1 MSEKQI
7 QSRNGFTLIELLVVI
22 AIIGILASFAIPK
35 FVGVTDAAKE
45 AKIQADLHTIGV
57 AVALY
62 EADHGVYP
70 RALSD
75 LVDASGKKGYLQ
87 SVPQAPE
94 QATYDTAR
102 LAQSGEV
109 RCTFKGTTYSS
120 HGTKVNG

>member
-1 MSEKQI
+1 MVRQDAG
-7 QSRNGFTLIELLVVI
+7 RGGFTLIELLVVI
-22 AIIGILASFAIPK
+22 AIIGVMASLAIPK
-35 FVGVTDAAKE
+35 FVGVTDTAKE

-62 EADHGVYP
+62 QAEHGIYP

-75 LVDASGKKGYLQ
+75 LVDASGNKGYLQ

-94 QATYDTAR
+94 PASYDTAR

-109 RCTFKGTTYSS
+109 RCTFKNTTYSS
-120 HGTKVNG
+120 YGTKENG

>member
-1 MSEKQI
+1 MMRQGAG
-7 QSRNGFTLIELLVVI
+7 RGGFTLIELLVVI
-22 AIIGILASFAIPK
+22 AIIGVMASLAVPK
-35 FVGVTDAAKE
+35 FVGVTDTAKA

-62 EADHGVYP
+62 QAEHGTYP

-75 LVDASGKKGYLQ
+75 LVDASGNKGYLQ

-94 QATYDTAR
+94 PASYDTAR

-109 RCTFKGTTYSS
+109 RCTFKNTTYSS
-120 HGTKVNG
+120 YGTKENG

>member
-1 MSEKQI
+1 MRQGAG
-7 QSRNGFTLIELLVVI
+7 RGGFTLIELLVVI
-22 AIIGILASFAIPK
+22 AIIGVMASLAVPK
-35 FVGVTDAAKE
+35 FVGVTDTAKA

-62 EADHGVYP
+62 QAEHGTYP

-75 LVDASGKKGYLQ
+75 LVDASGNKGYLQ

-94 QATYDTAR
+94 PASYDTAR

-109 RCTFKGTTYSS
+109 RCTFKNTTYSS
-120 HGTKVNG
+120 YGTKENG